1 MAITPGEYKKG
12 MRQLPAGVCVIT
24 TGRVPSRAGLT
35 ATAVMSLTAE
45 PPQLVAAV
53 NRSGAALSLITQ
65 NRAFA
70 VNVLSAVDIALAEMF
85 AGRTRVSGED
95 RFVSGEW
102 IEGET
107 RSPILSRAIVSFDC
121 LLADEIPVATHTLL
135 VGSVQAVHFGKAAT
149 PLLHC
154 NGEWANIT
162 AAIRY
167 DGFVDELELMRVA
180 ESRPP

>member
-1 MAITPGEYKKG
+1 VSVTPDEYKNG

-24 TGRVPSRAGLT
+24 TGRAPNRGGLT

-70 VNVLSAVDIALAEMF
+70 VNVLSAIDIALAEIF
-85 AGRTRVSGED
+85 AGRTRLVGED
-95 RFVSGEW
+95 RFVNAEW
-102 IEGET
+102 TELAT
-107 RSPILSRAIVSFDC
+107 QSPILTRAIVSFDC
-121 LLADEIPVATHTLL
+121 LLADAIPVATHTLL
-135 VGSVQAVHFGKAAT
+135 VGSVQQVRLGKPAT

-162 AAIRY
+162 TAIRH

-180 ESRPP
+180 ASRQP